1 MYLCRVEAQRQRENE
16 SYYQLFKNFLG
27 IMTEEKF
34 ISFGSD
40 GGSGF
45 GGRGNG
51 WSPADFAAVMG
62 NNNRGG
68 LFGGQ
73 GMWDGVLGLFGLGIV
88 SSMFG
93 WNGNQ
98 NNNRGN
104 NGNCNEEAVS
114 AAIAN
119 VMANSNGQQLL
130 MQQITGVGN
139 RVTELA
145 AAYGVSAD
153 AIQAGLNNVSLAMA
167 NFAAQNNMSVAQLQ
181 MQLQRGQSDIA
192 LQFCNCCKD
201 QALAMCQQT
210 NTLVTEG
217 NRNTQRIVDSQ
228 NEGFRSILQQMYNDK
243 LEAKNE
249 KIAELTA
256 LALAKDGEISQMKQ
270 NQYFAGL
277 VGQAVAPLQAQQN
290 AILSEVEAI
299 KRCQTPVL
307 TVPDNRYQA
316 VPTGIAN
323 IGSDFIGTL
332 LVARL
337 FGLITG
343 TGTGT
348 GTDTG
353 GGTAPAA
360 SRAAA
365 Q

>member
-1 MYLCRVEAQRQRENE
+1 
-16 SYYQLFKNFLG
+16 
-27 IMTEEKF
+27 MTEEKF
-34 ISFGSD
+34 ISFGS
-40 GGSGF
+40 GGNGF

-88 SSMFG
+88 SNMFG
-93 WNGNQ
+93 WNGNM
-98 NNNRGN
+98 NGNRGC
-104 NGNCNEEAVS
+104 NGNCGNDEAVS
-114 AAIAN
+114 AALAN
-119 VMANSNGQQLL
+119 VVANSNGQQLL

-139 RVTELA
+139 RVAELA
-145 AAYGVSAD
+145 TAYGVSTD

-228 NEGFRSILQQMYNDK
+228 NDGFRSILQQMYNDK

-249 KIAELTA
+249 KIDELRA
-256 LALAKDGEISQMKQ
+256 LALAKDGELSQLKQ
-270 NQYFAGL
+270 NQYFAGI
-277 VGQAVAPLQAQQN
+277 VGQAVAPLQAQQA
-290 AILSEVEAI
+290 AILAEVEAI
-299 KRCQTPVL
+299 KRCQPPTITLPNNQYSV
-307 TVPDNRYQA
+307 
-316 VPTGIAN
+316 VPT
-323 IGSDFIGTL
+323 
-332 LVARL
+332 LVATAAADFVSSYWANRL
-337 FGLITG
+337 TAA
-343 TGTGT
+343 TTPA
-348 GTDTG
+348 TG
-353 GGTAPAA
+353 GGTTPAA

-365 Q
+365 

>member
-1 MYLCRVEAQRQRENE
+1 
-16 SYYQLFKNFLG
+16 
-27 IMTEEKF
+27 MTEEKF
-34 ISFGSD
+34 ISLGSD
-40 GGSGF
+40 ANGF
-45 GGRGNG
+45 GGRSNG

-62 NNNRGG
+62 NNRNGG
-68 LFGGQ
+68 IFGSN

-104 NGNCNEEAVS
+104 CNCNDEAIS
-114 AAIAN
+114 AALAN
-119 VMANSNGQQLL
+119 VVANSNGQQLL

-139 RVTELA
+139 RVAELA
-145 AAYGVSAD
+145 TAYGVSTD
-153 AIQAGLNNVSLAMA
+153 AVQAGLNNVSLAMA
-167 NFAAQNNMSVAQLQ
+167 NFAAQSNMSVAQLQ
-181 MQLQRGQSDIA
+181 MALQKGQSDIA
-192 LQFCNCCKD
+192 LQFCSCCKD

-256 LALAKDGEISQMKQ
+256 LALAKDGKISQIEQ
-270 NQYFAGL
+270 NQLLMGGMA
-277 VGQAVAPLQAQQN
+277 QMQSALQSQ
-290 AILSEVEAI
+290 IGGVKTEVDAI

-337 FGLITG
+337 FGLIP
-343 TGTGT
+343 GTGT

-353 GGTAPAA
+353 GGTTPTQSA
-360 SRAAA
+360 R
-365 Q
+365 

>member
-1 MYLCRVEAQRQRENE
+1 
-16 SYYQLFKNFLG
+16 
-27 IMTEEKF
+27 MTEEKF
-34 ISFGSD
+34 INLGSD
-40 GGSGF
+40 GIGF
-45 GGRGNG
+45 GGRGN

-68 LFGGQ
+68 IFGGN

-98 NNNRGN
+98 NNNRGC
-104 NGNCNEEAVS
+104 NGNCNDEAIS
-114 AAIAN
+114 AALAN
-119 VMANSNGQQLL
+119 VVANSNGQQLL

-139 RVTELA
+139 RVAELA
-145 AAYGVSAD
+145 TAYGVSTD
-153 AIQAGLNNVSLAMA
+153 AVQAGLNNVSLAMA

-181 MQLQRGQSDIA
+181 MSLQKGQSDIA

-256 LALAKDGEISQMKQ
+256 LALAKDGKISQIEQ
-270 NQYFAGL
+270 NQLLMGGMAQM
-277 VGQAVAPLQAQQN
+277 QAALQAQ
-290 AILSEVEAI
+290 IGGVKSEVDAI

-323 IGSDFIGTL
+323 IGNDFIGTL

-337 FGLITG
+337 FGLIPG

-353 GGTAPAA
+353 GGTTPTQ
-360 SRAAA
+360 SVR
-365 Q
+365 